1 MLAMIPVPGSS
12 GMVRLDSIAEVAEVK
27 SPVQVTHIDGARTAS
42 ITATSV
48 ENNIGASSSAVQ
60 TALEGVDLPEG
71 ASWELSGATE
81 ATNDVFRTLGIA
93 MLIAIL
99 LVYLIMVATFHSLL
113 NPLILLVSIPFA
125 AVGAVLALVVT
136 GTSLGMPSLV
146 GLLMLIGI
154 VVTNAIVLLDL
165 IEQFRRKGMDART
178 AVIEGG
184 RRRLRPILMTAVATI
199 LALVPM
205 ALGVGGDG
213 GFLSAPLAVVVIG
226 GLFTSTFL
234 TLILVPVLYLAFDR
248 LRPKDAYREYLEDLT
263 AGAPQLAP
271 AE

>member
-1 MLAMIPVPGSS
+1 MLV
-12 GMVRLDSIAEVAEVK
+12 
-27 SPVQVTHIDGARTAS
+27 
-42 ITATSV
+42 
-48 ENNIGASSSAVQ
+48 
-60 TALEGVDLPEG
+60 
-71 ASWELSGATE
+71 
-81 ATNDVFRTLGIA
+81 
-93 MLIAIL
+93 AIL
-99 LVYLIMVATFHSLL
+99 LVYIIMVATFRSLL

-165 IEQFRRKGMDART
+165 VEQFRRKGMDART

-184 RRRLRPILMTAVATI
+184 RRRLRPILMTAIATI
-199 LALVPM
+199 LALIPM
-205 ALGVGGDG
+205 ALGIGGKG
-213 GFLSAPLAVVVIG
+213 GFLSTPLAVVVIG

-248 LRPKDAYREYLEDLT
+248 LRP
-263 AGAPQLAP
+263 AGAYAREDEDYTSLAP
-271 AE
+271 GPAPAD